1 MLSLLQLVVLIGATH
16 CSSLHIRMANTR
28 SRRALS
34 LAARSATGGQD
45 CKDAF
50 YKMPLFAVVG
60 ASNDENKF
68 GNKVLRCYKEN
79 RKQVVPI
86 NKVQRTIEGISC
98 YDSLSAL
105 SAGISSSAFHGV
117 RLCCEVGVSM
127 VTPPGVTRMILEEG
141 IALGYTHFYL
151 QTGTHDASVRAYIDH
166 IRADNLHVVFIQD
179 CVLIDFGYRH

>member
-1 MLSLLQLVVLIGATH
+1 MVV
-16 CSSLHIRMANTR
+16 STR

-34 LAARSATGGQD
+34 LTRPTAGGQD
-45 CKDAF
+45 YKDAF
-50 YKMPLFAVVG
+50 YQLPLFAVVG
-60 ASNDENKF
+60 ASSDENKF

-79 RKQVVPI
+79 GKQVVPI
-86 NKVQRTIEGISC
+86 NKVQRAIEGISC

-105 SAGISSSAFHGV
+105 STGISSSAFHGV
-117 RLCCEVGVSM
+117 RLCCEVGVSI

-151 QTGTHDASVRAYIDH
+151 QPGTHDASVRAYIDL
-166 IRADNLHVVFIQD
+166 IRADNPNCINVFILD